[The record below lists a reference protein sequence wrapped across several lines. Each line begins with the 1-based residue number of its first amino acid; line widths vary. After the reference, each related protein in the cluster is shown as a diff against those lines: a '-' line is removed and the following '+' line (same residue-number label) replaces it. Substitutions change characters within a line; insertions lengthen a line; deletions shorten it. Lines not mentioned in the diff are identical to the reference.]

1 MKYLANAVVFVIL
14 YVIFMLP
21 TYYLPYLGSNSSI
34 VNTMTNID
42 TGSRIIAPGM
52 NPAFWPHLGCLVALI
67 AITWLRGSFVKK
79 QWLVIFPVVA
89 TVFDLAPVLSSI
101 PMVPTIMH
109 LLAIILGAI
118 GAKVIVQAAEQST

>member
-1 MKYLANAVVFVIL
+1 MKYLGNAVVFVIL
-14 YVIFMLP
+14 YVLFMLP

-42 TGSRIIAPGM
+42 TGSRIGAGM
-52 NPAFWPHLGCLVALI
+52 NPAFWPHLGCLVVLI

-79 QWLVIFPVVA
+79 QWLVVFPVMA

-109 LLAIILGAI
+109 LLAIILGAM

>member
-1 MKYLANAVVFVIL
+1 MKYLGNAVVFVIL

-21 TYYLPYLGSNSSI
+21 TYYLPYLGSNSSV
-34 VNTMTNID
+34 VNTITNID
-42 TGSRIIAPGM
+42 SATLGEGGM
-52 NPAFWPHLGCLVALI
+52 NIAFWPHFGCLIALI

-79 QWLVIFPVVA
+79 KWLVIFPVVA

-101 PMVPTIMH
+101 PLVPTIMH

-118 GAKVIVQAAEQST
+118 GAKVVVQAAEQST